1 MCRFTVM
8 LLSKYIWIPKSEDTN
23 IFGLLYFFLKWKAR
37 KKQKT
42 VENHFDVF
50 FSKITDKIMLGGI
63 IIESKRLNRE
73 EVMFNKIC
81 SAFYS
86 VPLSTFHHRLAK
98 SAIWSL
104 VSCSRVLHQDQT
116 TDLPINR
123 WPALLPELQLSLKIA
138 TPFLIS
144 HVWLQHFSKQI

>member
-1 MCRFTVM
+1 M
-8 LLSKYIWIPKSEDTN
+8 LLSKYIWITKSEDTN

-73 EVMFNKIC
+73 EVMVDKFVQQNL
-81 SAFYS
+81 FS
-86 VPLSTFHHRLAK
+86 VLFCTF
-98 SAIWSL
+98 
-104 VSCSRVLHQDQT
+104 
-116 TDLPINR
+116 
-123 WPALLPELQLSLKIA
+123 E
-138 TPFLIS
+138 
-144 HVWLQHFSKQI
+144 HFPSQIG

>member
-1 MCRFTVM
+1 MLFCSKSVCRFTVV

-23 IFGLLYFFLKWKAR
+23 IFGLLYLFLKWKAR

-73 EVMFNKIC
+73 EVMVDKFVQQNLFSILFC
-81 SAFYS
+81 
-86 VPLSTFHHRLAK
+86 TFEHFPSQIGEIGNLEFSILLKGASSGPNH
-98 SAIWSL
+98 
-104 VSCSRVLHQDQT
+104 
-116 TDLPINR
+116 
-123 WPALLPELQLSLKIA
+123 WPSN
-138 TPFLIS
+138 
-144 HVWLQHFSKQI
+144 